1 MPLSEARSLVAR
13 RAVSCLAGAGAAAL
27 LLSACAV
34 EPPTPAPEA
43 PVVAAVVSTAQERK
57 ILDRV
62 SEVVTETARAGDAD
76 SLTARLS
83 GPALAMRQAE
93 LAIAEARGDGEALTD
108 LTMDPQ
114 QLVLPSEQ
122 GWPRSS
128 FAVTMLRAGGAT
140 PVLAAFEQA
149 SARDQYKLWAYV
161 QLVSGVTMP
170 QFPEAEL
177 GSTAVPSDD
186 TSLVVAPRAVAE
198 QYASV
203 LTEGDRSRYAD
214 SFAADDYLRES
225 LSRSGRAQVAEIENK
240 DGEGSFEVVFEPTDD
255 PVKAVRT
262 VDGGAMAL
270 VALRG
275 QETLRAEEG
284 WKLVP
289 ESPSAKAL
297 WGDAP
302 GTDVMQITYR
312 YTAALY
318 VPPAGSANQ
327 ISLLGFHRVPYAVSN
342 G

>member
-1 MPLSEARSLVAR
+1 V
-13 RAVSCLAGAGAAAL
+13 VVAL
-27 LLSACAV
+27 LAVGCTV
-34 EPPTPAPEA
+34 EPPAPVADE
-43 PVVAAVVSTAQERK
+43 PVVAAVVSEAQELK

-62 SEVVTETARAGDAD
+62 SGVVAEADQADEAR
-76 SLTARLS
+76 SLATRLS

-93 LAIAEARGDGEALTD
+93 LKVAAAKVDGTQLTD
-108 LTMDPQ
+108 LSLEMQ
-114 QLVLPSEQ
+114 QVVLPSDQ

-128 FAVTMLRAGGAT
+128 YGMGVQPKGKGT

-149 SARDQYKLWAYV
+149 GARDQYKLWAYV
-161 QLVSGVTMP
+161 HLLSGVTMP
-170 QFPEAEL
+170 QFADAEL
-177 GSTAVPSDD
+177 GSAAVPSDD

-203 LTEGDRSRYAD
+203 LTAGDRSRYAD

-225 LSRSGRAQVAEIENK
+225 VSRSGRAQVAEIENK
-240 DGEGSFEVVFEPTDD
+240 NGEGSFEVAFEPTDD

-270 VALRG
+270 VALRS
-275 QETLRAEEG
+275 QETLSAEEG

-297 WGDAP
+297 WGDAA
-302 GTDVMQITYR
+302 GTDVMRIAYR

-327 ISLLGFHRVPYAVSN
+327 ISLLGFHRMPYAVSN